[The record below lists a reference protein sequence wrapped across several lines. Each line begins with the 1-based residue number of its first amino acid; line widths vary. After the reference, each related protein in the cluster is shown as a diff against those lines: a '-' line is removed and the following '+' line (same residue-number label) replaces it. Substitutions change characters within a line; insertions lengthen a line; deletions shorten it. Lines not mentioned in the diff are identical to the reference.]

1 MLRLVPPGSQMHETG
16 HRSPARLLAPLALV
30 AVTLA
35 VVLVVLASG
44 GSGGDEG
51 GDGDASANRSGTTGS
66 ATSTTTTPNA
76 RRRTYTVKTGDT
88 LGLIAEKTGVSVDR
102 LQELNP
108 ELDPQALLSG
118 QKINLRE

>member
-1 MLRLVPPGSQMHETG
+1 MLRLSRLGSQMHETG

-35 VVLVVLASG
+35 AVLVVLASG
-44 GSGGDEG
+44 GSGGDD
-51 GDGDASANRSGTTGS
+51 DGATANRSGTSTP
-66 ATSTTTTPNA
+66 TSSTATTPTP
-76 RRRTYTVKTGDT
+76 RRSTYTVKTGDT
-88 LGLIAEKTGVSVDR
+88 LGLIAEKTGVSVER

>member
-1 MLRLVPPGSQMHETG
+1 MLRVSRLGSQMHETG

-35 VVLVVLASG
+35 AVLVVLASG
-44 GSGGDEG
+44 GSGGGDDG
-51 GDGDASANRSGTTGS
+51 GASADRSGTSTPTS
-66 ATSTTTTPNA
+66 STTTTPTP
-76 RRRTYTVKTGDT
+76 RRSTYTVKTGDT
-88 LGLIAEKTGVSVDR
+88 LGLIAEKTGVSVER

-118 QKINLRE
+118 QKITLRE

>member
-1 MLRLVPPGSQMHETG
+1 MLRVSRPGSQMHETG

-35 VVLVVLASG
+35 AVLVVLASG
-44 GSGGDEG
+44 GSGGGDDG
-51 GDGDASANRSGTTGS
+51 GASANRSGTSTPTS
-66 ATSTTTTPNA
+66 STTTTPTP
-76 RRRTYTVKTGDT
+76 RRSTYTVKTGDT
-88 LGLIAEKTGVSVDR
+88 LGLIAEKTGVSVER

>member
-1 MLRLVPPGSQMHETG
+1 MLRLSRPGSQMHETG

-30 AVTLA
+30 VVTLA
-35 VVLVVLASG
+35 VLLVVLASAG
-44 GSGGDEG
+44 GGEEG
-51 GDGDASANRSGTTGS
+51 GDGDASADRSGSS
-66 ATSTTTTPNA
+66 APASTTTTPTP

-88 LGLIAEKTGVSVDR
+88 LGLIAEKTGVSVER

>member
-1 MLRLVPPGSQMHETG
+1 MLRVSRPGSQMHETG

-35 VVLVVLASG
+35 AVLIVLASG
-44 GSGGDEG
+44 GRGGGDD
-51 GDGDASANRSGTTGS
+51 DGASANRSGTSTPTS
-66 ATSTTTTPNA
+66 STTTTPTP
-76 RRRTYTVKTGDT
+76 RRSTYTVKTGDT
-88 LGLIAEKTGVSVDR
+88 LGLIAEKTGVSVER

>member
-1 MLRLVPPGSQMHETG
+1 MHESG

-35 VVLVVLASG
+35 VVLVVLASA
-44 GSGGDEG
+44 GGDG
-51 GDGDASANRSGTTGS
+51 DDDGDASAERSGTSTSS
-66 ATSTTTTPNA
+66 AATTTAPRT

-88 LGLIAEKTGVSVDR
+88 LGLIAEKTGVSVER

>member
-1 MLRLVPPGSQMHETG
+1 MHDTG

-35 VVLVVLASG
+35 AVLIVLASG
-44 GSGGDEG
+44 SSGGGDDG
-51 GDGDASANRSGTTGS
+51 GASANRSGTSTTTS
-66 ATSTTTTPNA
+66 STTTTPTP
-76 RRRTYTVKTGDT
+76 RRSTYTVKTGDT
-88 LGLIAEKTGVSVDR
+88 LGLIAEKTGVSVER

>member
-1 MLRLVPPGSQMHETG
+1 MHQTG

-30 AVTLA
+30 AVTAA
-35 VVLVVLASG
+35 VVLIVAAAG
-44 GSGGDEG
+44 GSGDDGGG
-51 GDGDASANRSGTTGS
+51 GDADANRPAGT
-66 ATSTTTTPNA
+66 AQTSDTTTTQTPQ
-76 RRRTYTVKTGDT
+76 RSTYTVKTGDT
-88 LGLIAEKTGVSVDR
+88 LGAIAEKTGVSVER